1 MPRGKKMKADPFQIS
16 HFAKNPKI
24 ADGDIIATLA
34 NSILRF
40 VSKSITSLRF
50 MHRTQGGYFCLTK
63 EKMGYSENS
72 RTYSRVCP
80 THSALLEWPAPL
92 EVRSSEPMH
101 ERLEEAD
108 YADDETD
115 YAEDEKP
122 AQIGTC
128 ARWLVW
134 ASGHPP

>member
-1 MPRGKKMKADPFQIS
+1 MNVIDNRY
-16 HFAKNPKI
+16 
-24 ADGDIIATLA
+24 
-34 NSILRF
+34 
-40 VSKSITSLRF
+40 SLRTLVSPEAQGF
-50 MHRTQGGYFCLTK
+50 RSTSVRTLG
-63 EKMGYSENS
+63 
-72 RTYSRVCP
+72 RVCP

>member
-1 MPRGKKMKADPFQIS
+1 M
-16 HFAKNPKI
+16 N
-24 ADGDIIATLA
+24 IIAKIVATLKYIERV
-34 NSILRF
+34 NWC
-40 VSKSITSLRF
+40 VSK
-50 MHRTQGGYFCLTK
+50 G
-63 EKMGYSENS
+63 
-72 RTYSRVCP
+72 RVCP

>member
-1 MPRGKKMKADPFQIS
+1 MGSFLAPSESRACQRGFNGFGLTS
-16 HFAKNPKI
+16 VR
-24 ADGDIIATLA
+24 TL
-34 NSILRF
+34 
-40 VSKSITSLRF
+40 
-50 MHRTQGGYFCLTK
+50 G
-63 EKMGYSENS
+63 
-72 RTYSRVCP
+72 RVCP

-122 AQIGTC
+122 AQIGT
-128 ARWLVW
+128 
-134 ASGHPP
+134 

>member
-1 MPRGKKMKADPFQIS
+1 MRGFGSAKVRPKATHTPPIESVNPRGSEPTS
-16 HFAKNPKI
+16 VR
-24 ADGDIIATLA
+24 TL
-34 NSILRF
+34 
-40 VSKSITSLRF
+40 
-50 MHRTQGGYFCLTK
+50 G
-63 EKMGYSENS
+63 
-72 RTYSRVCP
+72 RVCP

-122 AQIGTC
+122 AQIGT
-128 ARWLVW
+128 
-134 ASGHPP
+134 